1 MDDPIK
7 KKTVPSPHGGG
18 TVQSII
24 HEKRY
29 LERVSTDL
37 VCEDDPVDEVVLVAD
52 AFPAI
57 WRIALSS
64 GFS

>member
-1 MDDPIK
+1 MK
-7 KKTVPSPHGGG
+7 
-18 TVQSII
+18 
-24 HEKRY
+24 KRY

-37 VCEDDPVDEVVLVAD
+37 VCEDDPVGEVVLVVD

>member
-1 MDDPIK
+1 MK
-7 KKTVPSPHGGG
+7 
-18 TVQSII
+18 
-24 HEKRY
+24 KRY

>member
-1 MDDPIK
+1 MILLKRKPFPPLTGVERYSQYYMK
-7 KKTVPSPHGGG
+7 
-18 TVQSII
+18 
-24 HEKRY
+24 KRY